1 MKYIIWAVA
10 IILCFFLGRV
20 MYSPLGPA
28 LLAQPTNMSAANE
41 RPTVVFGSGSSELRI
56 TIDLTSVSDREMP
69 TTVELKKRALV
80 AASDGSGETPL
91 ESGTTVTVR
100 KRNGLNLEISA
111 GGPLTGLVRIEDTDF
126 TERVVEYRARRHF
139 GTALAETPSPAPAPP
154 SPTPTL
160 SPSPTPPPAVVSNP
174 TPTPTPPEPAPA
186 PEPEP
191 EPAALNEEQIVAAM
205 KASVSGGAIKEFA
218 AEQVQAWKIGDE
230 EIVDGE
236 TYQTGLAAY
245 KAETIFGPK
254 TVQAKALIK
263 GGKVVKWIYAKT
275 GMEIR

>member
-28 LLAQPTNMSAANE
+28 LLAQPTNLGAANE

-139 GTALAETPSPAPAPP
+139 GTALAGTPSPAPAPP
-154 SPTPTL
+154 SPTPTPTL
-160 SPSPTPPPAVVSNP
+160 SPSPTPPLPAVVSNP

-186 PEPEP
+186 P

-205 KASVSGGAIKEFA
+205 KASVSGGAIKEFT

-230 EIVDGE
+230 EVVDGE

>member
-1 MKYIIWAVA
+1 MKHIIWAIA

-28 LLAQPTNMSAANE
+28 LLAQPANIGSGNE

-69 TTVELKKRALV
+69 TTVELKKPALV
-80 AASDGSGETPL
+80 AASDGSAETPL

-111 GGPLTGLVRIEDTDF
+111 GGPLRGLVRIEDTDF
-126 TERVVEYRARRHF
+126 TERVVEYRGRRHF
-139 GTALAETPSPAPAPP
+139 GTALAGIPSPAPAPP
-154 SPTPTL
+154 SPTPT
-160 SPSPTPPPAVVSNP
+160 PTPPAVVSNP

-205 KASVSGGAIKEFA
+205 KASVSGGVIKEFTT
-218 AEQVQAWKIGDE
+218 EQVQAWKIGDE